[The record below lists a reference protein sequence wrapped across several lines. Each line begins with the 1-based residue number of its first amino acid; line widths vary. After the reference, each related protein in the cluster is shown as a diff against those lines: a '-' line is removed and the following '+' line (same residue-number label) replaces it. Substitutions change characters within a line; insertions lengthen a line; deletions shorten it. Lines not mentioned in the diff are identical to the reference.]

1 MFSDRIRLLLL
12 PGLLAGGVAV
22 AQDSAM
28 QSAAQFAAEP
38 RTATPDAYVEQQLDW
53 RSYYLNR
60 IDGSRT
66 GVPEDRT
73 PWFRPATATTG
84 GAAS

>member
-38 RTATPDAYVEQQLDW
+38 RTATPDGYVEQQLDW